1 MRFSLNDSRNN
12 LATYQQLLLAVVFAL
27 TLSTRSIAEEA
38 PAPTDVEGLR
48 FFAEQVEPLLKAKCF
63 GCHSHASGEME
74 GGLTLDS
81 RSGWRKGG
89 DRGSAIVPGKPEE
102 SLLIK
107 AVLRGDS
114 TFQMPPDEKLSAAE
128 IEILTEWIKRGAPD
142 PRKTKPDLEQ
152 VSDPTDWWSLRPLRR
167 PAVPKIA
174 TGNRETGNA
183 IDAFIQRRHLEKEI
197 SSAPRADRRTLIRRA
212 YFDLHGLPPTPEA
225 VEAFVA
231 DPDPLA
237 FEKLVDGLLAS
248 DRYGERW
255 ARHWLDTVHFA
266 DSHGCEH
273 DVFRPNAWRY
283 RDYVV
288 ASFNRDTTWGRFIR
302 EQLAA
307 DRFYPDEP
315 QLTAALGFIAAG
327 PLELS
332 RAGTAPVTFDYLD
345 RDDMVAQT
353 MAAFA
358 STTANCARC
367 HDHKFDP
374 VSQEDYYS
382 LQAVFAGVGKGAV
395 AFDVDPEVGR
405 QRRQLNTLMAAT
417 KNDDRSTLLSKE
429 HADVVAE
436 WEEAFGHEP
445 ASWIPLAPSEFLS
458 SDGST
463 LKGLEDGS
471 ILASGVRPEKDTY
484 TITAPLSLSKL
495 AALRLAVLSDDSL
508 PMKGPGRQDNGNLH
522 LSEVEAFVVDGD
534 STVRR
539 PLKFHQAIADF
550 DQSGWTISHA
560 LDGNVATAWG
570 IHPKVGQ
577 SHYAVFELEDPLKLK
592 PSSQIVVVL
601 KQLHGRGHL
610 IGRARLFV
618 TDSSGAT
625 ANVLPDSVLAA
636 VKVPRAQRSEEQQA
650 GIAAHALRIYAE
662 KQLAS
667 LPAPASVYAVSSG
680 YSHAKKLASPMA
692 PKIVHVL
699 RRGDIDQPGAVA
711 SPGALSAI
719 IYLAG
724 RFDLPDPN
732 DEAARRS
739 ALADWL
745 ASQDNP
751 LTWRSVVNRTWS
763 YHFGRGLC
771 DTPNDFG
778 RMGGTP
784 SHPELLDWLAVWF
797 RDDAKGSLKKLH
809 RLILLS
815 STWQRASAMPDS
827 TGVTSDAR
835 GDQTVDA
842 QSIDSEDR
850 LLWRMIRRRLDAESF
865 RDSVLQISDR
875 IDLTMG
881 GPGIQQFTQSK
892 GAQLSPK
899 LDYDAFDWN
908 DPSAGRRSIYRAVWR
923 GFPDPFMES
932 LDFPDLGLLSPKR
945 GESVSALQ
953 ALSVFNNDFVLHHSQ
968 VLAKSLEATQT
979 AIDDQIAQACRLIY
993 LREPRDAEHA
1003 LLVAY
1008 AQKYGLA
1015 ATCRVLLN
1023 SNEFLFVE

>member
-1 MRFSLNDSRNN
+1 MNDYRHN
-12 LATYQQLLLAVVFAL
+12 LGTYQQLLPAVVFAL
-27 TLSTRSIAEEA
+27 VLSTRIFAEDA
-38 PAPTDVEGLR
+38 PSPADVEGGR
-48 FFAEQVEPLLKAKCF
+48 FFLERVEPVLRSRCF

-74 GGLTLDS
+74 SGLTLDS
-81 RSGWRKGG
+81 RSGWVEGG
-89 DRGSAIVPGKPEE
+89 DRGPSIVPGMPEV

-107 AVLRGDS
+107 AVRRGDS
-114 TFQMPPDEKLSAAE
+114 SLQMPPDETLSSAE

-142 PRKTKPDLEQ
+142 PRKVKPDLGR
-152 VSDPTDWWSLRPLRR
+152 VSDPTDWWSLRPLQR
-167 PAVPKIA
+167 PIVPKVS
-174 TGNRETGNA
+174 TRNGESENA
-183 IDAFIQRRHLEKEI
+183 IDAFVQHRLLERGL
-197 SSAPRADRRTLIRRA
+197 SAAPKADRRTLIRRV
-212 YFDLHGLPPTPEA
+212 YFDLHGLPPTPESVA
-225 VEAFVA
+225 AFVA

-237 FEKLVDGLLAS
+237 FEKLVDRLLAS
-248 DRYGERW
+248 ERYGERW

-283 RDYVV
+283 RDYVI
-288 ASFNRDTTWGRFIR
+288 SSLNRDISWPRFIR

-315 QLTAALGFIAAG
+315 QLTVALGFIAAG

-395 AFDVDPEVGR
+395 KFDEDPKVGR
-405 QRRQLNTLMAAT
+405 QRRQLNMLMAAT
-417 KNDDRSTLLSKE
+417 KNDVQSTLLSKE

-436 WEEAFGHEP
+436 WEEVYGHE
-445 ASWIPLAPSEFLS
+445 STTWFPLVPSEFVS

-463 LKGLEDGS
+463 LKALEDGS

-484 TITAPLSLSKL
+484 TITAPLSLPKL

-508 PMKGPGRQDNGNLH
+508 PMKGPGRQENGNLH
-522 LSEVEAFVVDGD
+522 LSEIEAFVINED
-534 STVRR
+534 STERHR
-539 PLKFHQAIADF
+539 LKFRKASADF
-550 DQSGWTISHA
+550 DQSGWTIAHA
-560 LDGNVATAWG
+560 FDGNVATAWG

-577 SHYAVFELEDPLKLK
+577 SHYAVFELEEPLKLK
-592 PSSQIVVVL
+592 PSSQIIVML

-618 TDSSGAT
+618 TDSAGAT
-625 ANVLPDSVLAA
+625 AKVLPASVLAA
-636 VKVPRAQRSEEQQA
+636 VKVPRDQRSDEQQA
-650 GIAAHALRIYAE
+650 SIAAHALRIYVA

-667 LPAPASVYAVSSG
+667 LPAPAAVYAVSSG
-680 YSHAKKLASPMA
+680 YSHAKRLASPMA

-699 RRGDIDQPGAVA
+699 RRGDINRPGAVA

-719 IYLAG
+719 TNLAG
-724 RFDLPDPN
+724 RFDLPDPK
-732 DEAARRS
+732 DEASRRA

-745 ASQDNP
+745 ASRDNP
-751 LTWRSVVNRTWS
+751 LTWRSIVNRTWS

-771 DTPNDFG
+771 DSTNDFG

-784 SHPELLDWLAVWF
+784 SHRELLDWLAVWF
-797 RDDAKGSLKKLH
+797 RDDAKGSLQKLH
-809 RLILLS
+809 RIILLS
-815 STWQRASAMPDS
+815 STWQRASALPASPGRMS
-827 TGVTSDAR
+827 EGR
-835 GDQTVDA
+835 GNQTVDA
-842 QSIDSEDR
+842 KSIDSENR
-850 LLWRMIRRRLDAESF
+850 LLWRMNRRRLDAESF
-865 RDSVLQISDR
+865 RDSVLQICGR

-908 DPSAGRRSIYRAVWR
+908 DPSAARRSIYRVVWR
-923 GFPDPFMES
+923 GTADPFMES
-932 LDFPDLGLLSPKR
+932 IDFPDLGLMSPKR

-953 ALSVFNNDFVLHHSQ
+953 ALSVFNNDFVLHHSR
-968 VLAKSLEATQT
+968 VLAKSLEAAQST
-979 AIDDQIAQACRLIY
+979 IDDQVAQACRLIY
-993 LREPRDAEHA
+993 LREPRAEEREF
-1003 LLVAY
+1003 LTAY
-1008 AQKYGLA
+1008 VQKHGLA

-1023 SNEFLFVE
+1023 SNEFFFVD